1 MKGRKRKVSDAAFLA
16 VLRQASS
23 LPEAA
28 RELGISRSLAY
39 KHARRLGV
47 RTRVVTSFDIPAET
61 TPLPAGGIVT
71 RLEDVAIVIRP
82 EEDNVAVVTA
92 DAVETGTRL
101 IWNRHKITVTGRTLR
116 GQSFAVK
123 KIGKGEVFVSLGD
136 PIGLASRAVTP
147 GTPISEKNMEDRLPR
162 LLFRYRGNP
171 APTQFD
177 PALSSLTFD
186 GYHRPDGS
194 VGTRNYVGIVTSGM
208 CSSTE
213 AHEMARR
220 AMSEIYSRQR
230 FPNVD
235 GVVPVS
241 HESGCGMPDGRAVEL
256 LNKLLA
262 DSLRHPNLGAAI
274 YIDLGCGKT
283 CVECSAPIFRNVVVD
298 YDQRVVNLVIQL
310 SGGSRATVERGLKLV
325 EKQLEFANRFKREPL
340 PIAKLNVGT
349 KCGGSDR
356 WSGVTANPAV
366 GAAADL
372 FVKAGAAVF
381 LPEIPELQGA
391 AMVDLAQRA
400 RTHAVGRKLIQALRR
415 YKKYVRMFGD
425 DFRDNPSPGNVKG
438 GLYNIYLKSSGVKAK
453 GGTSIVEDLIEY
465 GEWLG
470 ERRGLYVLY
479 TPGYDQ
485 ISTPALFL
493 SGAQVAL
500 FTTGRGTGI
509 GCALG
514 PVIKIGSN
522 PQLAQ
527 TSGDI
532 DIDAGT
538 ILEKKQTIEEVGR
551 QIFQETLEVASG
563 RKLTRAEQA
572 GYHTEFKI
580 WESLWPAL

>member
-1 MKGRKRKVSDAAFLA
+1 MKPKK
-16 VLRQASS
+16 
-23 LPEAA
+23 
-28 RELGISRSLAY
+28 
-39 KHARRLGV
+39 
-47 RTRVVTSFDIPAET
+47 
-61 TPLPAGGIVT
+61 
-71 RLEDVAIVIRP
+71 LEDVAIVIRP
-82 EEDNVAVVTA
+82 DKDNLAVVTV
-92 DAVETGTRL
+92 DLLEKGTAL
-101 IWNRHKITVTGRTLR
+101 GWNGQRITLSERALR

-123 KIGKGEVFVSLGD
+123 RIGKGKAYVTLGD
-136 PIGLASRAVTP
+136 PIGLASQAVAP
-147 GTPISEKNMEDRLPR
+147 GDPITEGNLEDRLPR
-162 LLFRYRGNP
+162 LGVRYRENS
-171 APTQFD
+171 APTQLD
-177 PALSSLTFD
+177 PTLSRLTFD
-186 GYHRPDGS
+186 GYRRADGS

-213 AHEMARR
+213 AHEIAGR
-220 AMSEIYSRQR
+220 ATREIYSRQR

-241 HESGCGMPDGRAVEL
+241 HESGCGMPDGRAVDL
-256 LNKLLA
+256 LNLLLA
-262 DSLRHPNLGAAI
+262 DSLRHPNLGAAV

-283 CVECSAPIFRNVVVD
+283 CVECSAPIFQNAVPN
-298 YDQRVVNLVIQL
+298 YNQRVVNLVIQL
-310 SGGSRATVERGLKLV
+310 SGGSRSTVERGLELV
-325 EKQLEFANRFKREPL
+325 EKQLHFANQFQREPL
-340 PIAKLNVGT
+340 PISKLTVGT

-366 GAAADL
+366 GVAADL
-372 FVKAGAAVF
+372 FVRAGAAVF

-391 AMVDLAQRA
+391 AMVDLARRA
-400 RTHAVGRKLIQALRR
+400 RTRTVGRKLMHALKR
-415 YKKYVRMFGD
+415 YEKYVSMFGD
-425 DFRDNPSPGNVKG
+425 DFRDNPSPGNIKG

-514 PVIKIGSN
+514 PVIKVGSN
-522 PQLAQ
+522 PQLARMNA
-527 TSGDI
+527 DI
-532 DIDAGT
+532 DIDAGM
-538 ILEKKQTIEEVGR
+538 ILEKKQTMEEVGC
-551 QIFQETLEVASG
+551 QIFQETLDVASG

>member
-1 MKGRKRKVSDAAFLA
+1 MDA
-16 VLRQASS
+16 RN
-23 LPEAA
+23 
-28 RELGISRSLAY
+28 
-39 KHARRLGV
+39 
-47 RTRVVTSFDIPAET
+47 
-61 TPLPAGGIVT
+61 
-71 RLEDVAIVIRP
+71 LEDVAIVIRP
-82 EEDNVAVVTA
+82 EKDNVAVVTVDFLEKGMA
-92 DAVETGTRL
+92 LEYEGET
-101 IWNRHKITVTGRTLR
+101 ITISGRVLR
-116 GQSFAVK
+116 GQSFAIQ
-123 KIGKGEVFVSLGD
+123 KIRKGQAYVSLGD
-136 PIGLASRAVTP
+136 PIGLASRAITP
-147 GTPISEKNMEDRLPR
+147 GDPISETNLEDRLPR
-162 LLFRYRGNP
+162 LAVRYRDHR
-171 APTQFD
+171 APTPLD

-186 GYHRPDGS
+186 GYVRPDGT
-194 VGTRNYVGIVTSGM
+194 VGTRNLIGIVTSGM

-213 AHEMARR
+213 ARTIADR
-220 AMSEIYSRQR
+220 AMRELYSRER

-235 GVVPVS
+235 GVVPIVQ
-241 HESGCGMPDGRAVEL
+241 ESGCGMPDGRAVEL
-256 LNKLLA
+256 LNQLLA
-262 DSLRHPNLGAAI
+262 NTLRHPNLGAAI

-283 CVECSAPIFRNVVVD
+283 CVECSVPIFQSAVPD
-298 YDQRVVNLVIQL
+298 YNQRVVNLTIQL
-310 SGGSRATVERGLKLV
+310 SGGSRRTVERGVEIV
-325 EKQLEFANRFKREPL
+325 EKLLPVANRLKRL
-340 PIAKLNVGT
+340 PVPISRLVVGT

-366 GAAADL
+366 GVAADM

-400 RTHAVGRKLIQALRR
+400 RTRDVGRKLMQSLKR
-415 YKKYVRMFGD
+415 YEAYVNKFGD
-425 DFRDNPSPGNVKG
+425 FFRDNPSPGNIKG

-470 ERRGLYVLY
+470 DRKGLYVLY

-514 PVIKIGSN
+514 PVMKIGSN
-522 PQLAQ
+522 SPLARMN
-527 TSGDI
+527 GDI

-538 ILEKKQTIEEVGR
+538 VLEKKESIEDVGR
-551 QIFQETLEVASG
+551 KIFQETLDVASG
-563 RKLTRAEQA
+563 RKLTRAEEA

>member
-1 MKGRKRKVSDAAFLA
+1 M
-16 VLRQASS
+16 
-23 LPEAA
+23 
-28 RELGISRSLAY
+28 
-39 KHARRLGV
+39 
-47 RTRVVTSFDIPAET
+47 ET
-61 TPLPAGGIVT
+61 HN
-71 RLEDVAIVIRP
+71 LEDVAIVIKP
-82 EEDNVAVVTA
+82 EKDNLAVVTA
-92 DAVETGTRL
+92 DFLEDGTELRR
-101 IWNRHKITVTGRTLR
+101 NGQVITMSGRALR

-123 KIGKGEVFVSLGD
+123 PIRQGQTFITLGD
-136 PIGLASRAVTP
+136 PIGLASKDIAP
-147 GTPISEKNMEDRLPR
+147 GDPITENNIEDRLPR
-162 LLFRYRGNP
+162 LTYRFRDNP
-171 APTQFD
+171 D
-177 PALSSLTFD
+177 PVPLNRRLAEITFD
-186 GYHRPDGS
+186 GYVRADGS
-194 VGTRNYVGIVTSGM
+194 VGTRNYMGIVTSGM

-213 AHEMARR
+213 AHAIAGI
-220 AMSEIYSRQR
+220 AMQEIYSRAK

-235 GVVPVS
+235 GVVPIS
-241 HESGCGMPDGRAVEL
+241 QESGCGMPDGRAVDL
-256 LNKLLA
+256 LNRLLA
-262 DSLRHPNLGAAI
+262 NTLRHPNLGSAI

-283 CVECSAPIFRNVVVD
+283 CVECSAPIFQKQVPQYN
-298 YDQRVVNLVIQL
+298 QRVVNLVIQQ
-310 SGGSRATVERGLKLV
+310 SGGSRKTVERGLQIV
-325 EKQLEFANRFKREPL
+325 EEQLRVANQVSRQPV
-340 PIAKLNVGT
+340 PIAKLVVGT

-366 GAAADL
+366 GVAADL

-391 AMVDLAQRA
+391 AMVDLARRA
-400 RTHAVGRKLIQALRR
+400 RTREVGRKLAAALKR
-415 YKKYVRMFGD
+415 YEKYVKSFGD

-470 ERRGLYVLY
+470 DRKGLYVLY

-514 PVIKIGSN
+514 PVVKIGSN
-522 PQLAQ
+522 TPLARVN
-527 TSGDI
+527 GDI
-532 DIDAGT
+532 DINAGT
-538 ILEKKQTIEEVGR
+538 ILDREETIEQVGHK
-551 QIFQETLEVASG
+551 IFQETLDVASG
-563 RKLTRAEQA
+563 RERTRAEEA